1 MYRVAW
7 MATLAIAC
15 TGTPSSDPTPPGAK
29 VIRIAGSSSLT
40 TRLLPALAEEYTR
53 LHPNV
58 RFEVNRTQS
67 GAGIRSLL
75 EGEVDLAAAGR
86 SHHPSEQEQA
96 LVYGIDLKKD
106 DARHLVA
113 VDVVALTIHP
123 DNPISSLTYDQVI
136 GIYCT
141 RQTDSWDLLGLE
153 EAPIRAI
160 TRGIGSG
167 TRALFEDFFCGPRG
181 IHELIETRNSPDM
194 ANILAV
200 DPNALGYTTMADQP
214 GKVLGLRPDAE
225 SPAIQPSQANIIR
238 GVYPLYRDLYLYTNP
253 DKASAEVRDFIAFI
267 DSPAGQEIVDE
278 EGFVPLFLRPDRMD
292 GPRPLRETVHFEP
305 HSSTIT
311 PRSQARLK
319 LLGKELKDRAGEY
332 RHVVLEGY
340 TDSQESEP
348 QTLSEERAQAVA
360 QTLKADLPDL
370 FFEVIPR
377 GASNPLAPN
386 ATPHGRHRN
395 RRVQVYLAEEEVE
408 EDG

>member
-1 MYRVAW
+1 
-7 MATLAIAC
+7 MA
-15 TGTPSSDPTPPGAK
+15 D
-29 VIRIAGSSSLT
+29 
-40 TRLLPALAEEYTR
+40 
-53 LHPNV
+53 
-58 RFEVNRTQS
+58 
-67 GAGIRSLL
+67 
-75 EGEVDLAAAGR
+75 DLA
-86 SHHPSEQEQA
+86 
-96 LVYGIDLKKD
+96 
-106 DARHLVA
+106 
-113 VDVVALTIHP
+113 
-123 DNPISSLTYDQVI
+123 N
-136 GIYCT
+136 
-141 RQTDSWDLLGLE
+141 W
-153 EAPIRAI
+153 
-160 TRGIGSG
+160 
-167 TRALFEDFFCGPRG
+167 
-181 IHELIETRNSPDM
+181 
-194 ANILAV
+194 
-200 DPNALGYTTMADQP
+200 
-214 GKVLGLRPDAE
+214 
-225 SPAIQPSQANIIR
+225 
-238 GVYPLYRDLYLYTNP
+238 
-253 DKASAEVRDFIAFI
+253 
-267 DSPAGQEIVDE
+267 QEIVDE